1 MAAKIETLENL
12 LVQGKLSPDKYEA
25 ARTAL
30 EKQGE
35 EQQKKRKVRNEESSE
50 GANQDASVAMRK
62 LRAVKMETEA
72 AVLKLNE
79 QLRRGELSAQAFQVE
94 KAKVRANL
102 ESEASRLGR
111 LIPTASTRKEG
122 EDGPERD
129 IAAAKNAETLR
140 QAGEARRAAADAA
153 QAHYAEVRC
162 SLFSVQKS

>member
-1 MAAKIETLENL
+1 
-12 LVQGKLSPDKYEA
+12 
-25 ARTAL
+25 
-30 EKQGE
+30 
-35 EQQKKRKVRNEESSE
+35 
-50 GANQDASVAMRK
+50 
-62 LRAVKMETEA
+62 METEA

-162 SLFSVQKS
+162 CLFSVQKS